1 MGWFTKKKKGETTE
15 DELQEVQTQETVAE
29 AEEVETE
36 KEISEVPSETVDT
49 EIPAEIPADEPGEA
63 PAPAIVDVVI
73 DHQHLIPR
81 GVHHPGRG
89 GKMGGFILPG
99 KTIRLL

>member
-1 MGWFTKKKKGETTE
+1 MQVGGDIPPSFFVSIHGKDLDREQFTTDGAER
-15 DELQEVQTQETVAE
+15 LQSGFLGYLPQRDRQKIGFAIGM
-29 AEEVETE
+29 A
-36 KEISEVPSETVDT
+36 
-49 EIPAEIPADEPGEA
+49 AG

-73 DHQHLIPR
+73 DHQYLIPR

-99 KTIRLL
+99 KAIRLL